1 MDIPNLAA
9 VFCPGILRHPDHN
22 SPIQYKI
29 SQYVIEFLIEF
40 QSLFTMQLLVPT
52 KRTNTAGSD
61 VPPVPLLLASSTVNR
76 ISFSSS
82 SSSSPTSPTTSL
94 SPPPPPVPLHIV
106 NPSLNTSSSI
116 LSSLNS
122 FIQSPQDIINNNKTD
137 QQQSRSINQEDQL
150 GDKFIHLATPYYH
163 LLRKKFTEFRR
174 FVEPYIVALL
184 ACISVLLVTLCVIVY
199 EVYLAVALVSFEP
212 LVFFTGFAS
221 YWGILGHTILSMPI
235 KEDTLAVREIHAAE
249 ETAVVEEEEDE
260 EEVEEEEEEELYT
273 GIDEETEKAMLKDET
288 IMSEW
293 RDLLT
298 RAWKTNEEGP
308 TSSAASIF
316 AAADT
321 DISSVM
327 SRSSRFDEEENFAV
341 PLEEENSSSDDDE
354 ADLGFDPETLEA
366 FLSQYDQ
373 IKKDAQLAKQLQIEE
388 QKARDENNPF
398 LADVLVNQQK
408 TTTPLKIDS
417 AAEIASFD
425 DDQVV
430 TPTEKEAWK
439 IRIFRD

>member
-1 MDIPNLAA
+1 M
-9 VFCPGILRHPDHN
+9 
-22 SPIQYKI
+22 
-29 SQYVIEFLIEF
+29 
-40 QSLFTMQLLVPT
+40 
-52 KRTNTAGSD
+52 
-61 VPPVPLLLASSTVNR
+61 
-76 ISFSSS
+76 
-82 SSSSPTSPTTSL
+82 
-94 SPPPPPVPLHIV
+94 
-106 NPSLNTSSSI
+106 
-116 LSSLNS
+116 
-122 FIQSPQDIINNNKTD
+122 
-137 QQQSRSINQEDQL
+137 
-150 GDKFIHLATPYYH
+150 
-163 LLRKKFTEFRR
+163 
-174 FVEPYIVALL
+174 
-184 ACISVLLVTLCVIVY
+184 IVY

-212 LVFFTGFAS
+212 LVFFTGFVS

-235 KEDTLAVREIHAAE
+235 KQDTMAVSDIQAL
-249 ETAVVEEEEDE
+249 EEEEDE
-260 EEVEEEEEEELYT
+260 EEEDELYT

-316 AAADT
+316 AADN

-327 SRSSRFDEEENFAV
+327 SRSSRFDEEENFAAPV
-341 PLEEENSSSDDDE
+341 EENSSSDDDDE
-354 ADLGFDPETLEA
+354 EEDLGFDPETLEA

-398 LADVLVNQQK
+398 LADEVLLTEKQQK
-408 TTTPLKIDS
+408 TPLKIDS
-417 AAEIASFD
+417 DLASFD
-425 DDQVV
+425 DDQVT